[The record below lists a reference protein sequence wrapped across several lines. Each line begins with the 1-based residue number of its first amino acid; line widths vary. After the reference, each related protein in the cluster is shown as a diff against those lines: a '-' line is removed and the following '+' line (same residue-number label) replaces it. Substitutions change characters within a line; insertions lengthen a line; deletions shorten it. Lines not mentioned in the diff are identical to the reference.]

1 MTGGQWQGR
10 RASAHFLWLAAFFLL
25 LCTSGVGADSR
36 TAYLVGLLRESDAFR
51 VRAQAAL
58 SLGGVESTRAA
69 VSALEA
75 AVADE
80 HPAVRVAAITSLKN
94 LRQVG
99 SLPVIEHAARDK
111 HVAVQRAANEAL
123 ATLRAVGTGPLRGPG
138 TPRYYVAVGMPGTKT
153 SKVSRQ
159 MLFDAQAFM
168 SEQLLALDGVE
179 LMPQSQS
186 AAQSKSELQ
195 RRRLTGY
202 FLDSSVLK
210 LEDQGSGVRAEV
222 SVIVA
227 TYPGRDMRAMLRGA
241 ATASGRFDEATSEQA
256 IQGAIVGAL
265 RRLPQAM
272 QASAERASR

>member
-1 MTGGQWQGR
+1 MTGGKWQR
-10 RASAHFLWLAAFFLL
+10 SSASVHFLRLVAVFLL
-25 LCTSGVGADSR
+25 LCTSRVGADSR

-58 SLGGVESTRAA
+58 SLGGVESTSAA

-94 LRQVG
+94 LRQLG
-99 SLPVIEHAARDK
+99 SLPVIQRAVRDK

-123 ATLRAVGTGPLRGPG
+123 ASLRAAGRGPLRGPG
-138 TPRYYVAVGMPGTKT
+138 TPRYYVAVGMPGARTPT
-153 SKVSRQ
+153 VSKH
-159 MLFDAQAFM
+159 MLSDAQAFM
-168 SEQLLALDGVE
+168 SEQLLSLEGVE
-179 LMPQSQS
+179 LVPQSQS
-186 AAQSKSELQ
+186 AAQSQSEME
-195 RRRLTGY
+195 RRRLTGF

-210 LEDQGSGVRAEV
+210 LEDQGNGVRAEV
-222 SVIVA
+222 SLIVA

-241 ATASGRFDEATSEQA
+241 ATASGVFDETTSEQA

-272 QASAERASR
+272 HASAQRASR

>member
-1 MTGGQWQGR
+1 MTGGKWQR
-10 RASAHFLWLAAFFLL
+10 SSASVHFLRLVAVFLL
-25 LCTSGVGADSR
+25 LCTSRVGADSR

-58 SLGGVESTRAA
+58 SLGGVESTSAA

-94 LRQVG
+94 LRQLG
-99 SLPVIEHAARDK
+99 SLPVIQRAVRDK

-123 ATLRAVGTGPLRGPG
+123 ASLRAADRGPLRGPG
-138 TPRYYVAVGMPGTKT
+138 TPRYYVAVGMPGARTPT
-153 SKVSRQ
+153 VSKN
-159 MLFDAQAFM
+159 MLSDAQAFM
-168 SEQLLALDGVE
+168 SEQLLSLEGVE
-179 LMPQSQS
+179 LVPQSQS
-186 AAQSKSELQ
+186 AAQSQSEME
-195 RRRLTGY
+195 RRRLTGF

-210 LEDQGSGVRAEV
+210 LEDQGNGVRAEV
-222 SVIVA
+222 SLIVA

-241 ATASGRFDEATSEQA
+241 ATASGVFDETTSEQA

-272 QASAERASR
+272 QASAQRASR